1 MKIYFKFIRLLLL
14 SMSML
19 LAVLF
24 CFPQKVFCRE
34 GGIRYLKYYYSYK
47 DYNLQPQNWWI
58 LQDKRGII
66 YVGNNIGL
74 LEFDGVSWREINIP
88 NLMARSLAVD
98 SAGTLYIGGNN
109 EIGFLTSDKKGTW
122 QYMSLIDRLQGDK
135 KNFSDVWKTYV
146 TGDGVYFQAREF
158 LFRWNPGSQTI
169 NYWTPGPGGDFHFS
183 FTCRGKL
190 YIRQHNKGLMEM
202 TGDSP
207 KIASGGEIFAE
218 KKIYMMAPYDS
229 QKILIGTLSNGFYL
243 YDGIQA
249 VPFPTEADKYV
260 NENILYHGIRLSC
273 GDYAL
278 ATLQG
283 GLVIID
289 PRGKLKEILDKNS
302 GLEDNSVNYVFE
314 DTQGNLWLALE
325 KGICK
330 IEYTSPI
337 STYDHRSDL
346 PGLVNAVVRH
356 KPENLLYA
364 GTSNGVFSLKSKD
377 KGKFRP
383 VQGITHKCWS
393 LLSIGKSVL
402 AAANDGVYRVEN
414 NDCHKIIDTTA
425 YFLLHSQRDKN
436 RVWVGTS
443 SGLVSL
449 YLNVQNNQWRKERTF
464 DDINLDTRTLA
475 EDKKNNLW
483 VGTFKKGVIKVEF
496 PIPGEISRYRMTRY
510 GPTRGLPAGEVNVF
524 KANGHLMFAS
534 VEKGVFRFDERTRR
548 FISDTSL
555 GPEYAGSEKGKGV
568 YSIAE
573 DQRQHIWFQS
583 ALDGKNLQA
592 IPLVDGTFKLK
603 KKTLLRLPKARVNSI
618 YPDPAGDIIWFAS
631 DDGLIRYDTKFAKN
645 YNIKFQILIRQVL
658 VNEKPVS
665 NCSKNETNLV
675 SGSKPP
681 FIIDYK
687 DRNISF
693 KFAAPFFE
701 GESGTRY
708 QFLLAGYDDNWSE
721 WSPETKKDYT
731 NLDAG
736 LYTFRV
742 RAENIFGNLGKEDH
756 FTFKVLPPWFK
767 TWWAFLLYIIAL
779 GLAMLLVVKW
789 RSGKL
794 EREKQKLE
802 RIVKERTKEI
812 REKTQQLE
820 KQTLQLKEQ
829 SEKLKEVDKVKS
841 RFFANISHEFRTP
854 LTLITG
860 PLEQMLSD
868 CHDKKQQKHLTLML
882 RNSQRLLALINQLL
896 ELSKFESGT
905 MKLQAGRQ
913 NIITFLKGIAASF
926 DPVATKNDLDLIFHS
941 ELEEINLYFDPGK
954 LEEVIFNLLA
964 NAIKFTPAGGRIT
977 INAASIASGEENF
990 PAGALEISI
999 CDTGPGIPRE
1009 QLTRIFDRF
1018 YQSDSTFEHHQKG
1031 SGIGLSI
1038 AKELVE
1044 LHHGEIDVHTREGKG
1059 TEFIIRL
1066 PMGDAH
1072 LKPEEIVDPAKK
1084 PYTPKSPGEIST
1096 FIMKEKAPETPAD
1109 MTAHP
1114 REAGQIA
1121 EQKDLEP
1128 SKPGKNIIL
1137 VVEDSADVREY
1148 IREELEPLYE
1158 IVEARDGQEGLE
1170 KAREIIP
1177 DLIISDVMMPGRDGY
1192 ELSREL
1198 KTNIDT
1204 SHIPIIL
1211 LTAKASEESIIKG
1224 LETGADDYVTKPF
1237 NTKMLRIRIK
1247 NLIDLRS
1254 HLQQTVKREM
1264 TMQPAVISVSQNDRR
1279 FIKKLKEV
1287 IDKNISD
1294 PEFNVTQMCKDL
1306 DMSQPTLYRKI
1317 YALTG
1322 ESPTEFIRSYRLK
1335 RGAELLKNNFGS
1347 VLEVALEVGFSSA
1360 NYFTKCFKKMF
1371 HQLPSSYMTSE
1382 GK

>member
-1 MKIYFKFIRLLLL
+1 M
-14 SMSML
+14 
-19 LAVLF
+19 
-24 CFPQKVFCRE
+24 
-34 GGIRYLKYYYSYK
+34 
-47 DYNLQPQNWWI
+47 
-58 LQDKRGII
+58 
-66 YVGNNIGL
+66 
-74 LEFDGVSWREINIP
+74 
-88 NLMARSLAVD
+88 
-98 SAGTLYIGGNN
+98 
-109 EIGFLTSDKKGTW
+109 
-122 QYMSLIDRLQGDK
+122 
-135 KNFSDVWKTYV
+135 
-146 TGDGVYFQAREF
+146 
-158 LFRWNPGSQTI
+158 
-169 NYWTPGPGGDFHFS
+169 
-183 FTCRGKL
+183 
-190 YIRQHNKGLMEM
+190 
-202 TGDSP
+202 
-207 KIASGGEIFAE
+207 
-218 KKIYMMAPYDS
+218 
-229 QKILIGTLSNGFYL
+229 
-243 YDGIQA
+243 
-249 VPFPTEADKYV
+249 
-260 NENILYHGIRLSC
+260 
-273 GDYAL
+273 
-278 ATLQG
+278 
-283 GLVIID
+283 
-289 PRGKLKEILDKNS
+289 
-302 GLEDNSVNYVFE
+302 
-314 DTQGNLWLALE
+314 
-325 KGICK
+325 
-330 IEYTSPI
+330 
-337 STYDHRSDL
+337 
-346 PGLVNAVVRH
+346 
-356 KPENLLYA
+356 
-364 GTSNGVFSLKSKD
+364 
-377 KGKFRP
+377 
-383 VQGITHKCWS
+383 
-393 LLSIGKSVL
+393 
-402 AAANDGVYRVEN
+402 
-414 NDCHKIIDTTA
+414 
-425 YFLLHSQRDKN
+425 
-436 RVWVGTS
+436 
-443 SGLVSL
+443 
-449 YLNVQNNQWRKERTF
+449 
-464 DDINLDTRTLA
+464 
-475 EDKKNNLW
+475 
-483 VGTFKKGVIKVEF
+483 
-496 PIPGEISRYRMTRY
+496 
-510 GPTRGLPAGEVNVF
+510 
-524 KANGHLMFAS
+524 
-534 VEKGVFRFDERTRR
+534 
-548 FISDTSL
+548 
-555 GPEYAGSEKGKGV
+555 
-568 YSIAE
+568 
-573 DQRQHIWFQS
+573 
-583 ALDGKNLQA
+583 
-592 IPLVDGTFKLK
+592 
-603 KKTLLRLPKARVNSI
+603 
-618 YPDPAGDIIWFAS
+618 
-631 DDGLIRYDTKFAKN
+631 
-645 YNIKFQILIRQVL
+645 L

-812 REKTQQLE
+812 REKTHQLE